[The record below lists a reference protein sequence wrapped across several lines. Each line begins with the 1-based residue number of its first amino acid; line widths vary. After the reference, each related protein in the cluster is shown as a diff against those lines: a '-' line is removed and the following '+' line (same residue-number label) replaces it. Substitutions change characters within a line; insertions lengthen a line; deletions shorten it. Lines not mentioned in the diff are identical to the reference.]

1 MRISRLEI
9 LRSLHA
15 ITDNPYGDSYMN
27 HQKVEDIARRLLV
40 ARQSGRPCPPV
51 RDMIVEAAEGS
62 DLVATAY
69 AIQEINTKK
78 LAGSGHRIVGRKI
91 GLTSIAVQKQLG
103 VDSPDFGTL
112 FAQMA
117 VGDGEEIAMARTM
130 QPKVEG
136 EIALVL
142 DRDLTHEKHTFA
154 DIISA
159 TAYALPSIEVVGS
172 RIEKW
177 DIRLTD
183 TIADN
188 ASSSLFVLG
197 SRPVMLDGLDLRG
210 CNMRMERSGVQVS
223 EGSGAACLGNPLN
236 AAVWLADMMV
246 KMGASLKAGDV
257 VMTGALGPMVVAEP
271 GDQFLVQIDGLGSV
285 RAVFSS

>member
-1 MRISRLEI
+1 
-9 LRSLHA
+9 
-15 ITDNPYGDSYMN
+15 MN
-27 HQKVEDIARRLLV
+27 QQKVEDIAQQLL
-40 ARQSGRPCPPV
+40 ASQQSRIPCAPV
-51 RDMIVEAAEGS
+51 RDMIVEAAEGG

-69 AIQEINTKK
+69 AIQERNTKR
-78 LAGSGHRIVGRKI
+78 LAESGHRIVGRKI
-91 GLTSIAVQKQLG
+91 GLTSVAVQKQLG

-112 FAQMA
+112 FAHMA
-117 VGDGEEIAMARTM
+117 VGDGEEIAMAKTM

-142 DRDLTHEKHTFA
+142 DRDLMHEKHTFA

-197 SRPVMLDGLDLRG
+197 SKPVKLGSFDLRG
-210 CNMRMERSGVQVS
+210 CIMRIERGGHQVS
-223 EGSGAACLGNPLN
+223 EGTGAACLGNPLN
-236 AAVWLADMMV
+236 AAAWLADMMV
-246 KMGASLKAGDV
+246 KMGAPLKAGDV
-257 VMTGALGPMVVAEP
+257 LMTGALGPMVLVEP
-271 GDQFLVQIDGLGSV
+271 GNQFVVQIEGLGSV